1 MSMRRVVFG
10 LGSNLGGRFSMLRA
24 AHDLFAYAFDG
35 NVTDARVRITKPVGP
50 VQPDFANCA
59 VLVRSDAPPE
69 ALLSIAL
76 RLEDKLGR
84 ERTVRW
90 GPRTID
96 VDVLWIEGE
105 THASESLVVPHARL
119 MERGFALAPL
129 VELVPEARDPR
140 DDRRYRDVL
149 ASLGNG
155 GGNGGDGEASF
166 ALGEGFETI
175 EVLDHTA
182 DEGFDVRAIDRAD
195 LLAGC
200 AEALGNTMVHRTS
213 VRPLRVLPVEASAPE
228 GAEGFV
234 DDCERMHAWLAEV
247 LFTLDARRFAARRV
261 CVTED
266 GPRWVRGMIL
276 GEPLDEGR
284 HEVGTAVKAITYHD
298 MRVEQSGDD
307 GWEARVIVDV

>member
-35 NVTDARVRITKPVGP
+35 NVTDARVRITAPVGP

-76 RLEDKLGR
+76 RLEEKLGR
-84 ERTVRW
+84 ERSVRW

-105 THASESLVVPHARL
+105 AHESESLIVPHARL
-119 MERGFALAPL
+119 RERTFALAPL
-129 VELVPEARDPR
+129 VELAPDASDPR
-140 DDRRYRDVL
+140 DGAIYQQILRDIAPNEPDAGYEL
-149 ASLGNG
+149 R
-155 GGNGGDGEASF
+155 DGF
-166 ALGEGFETI
+166 DTI

-182 DEGFDVRAIDRAD
+182 DEGFDVKAIDRAD

-200 AEALGNTMVHRTS
+200 AEALGNTMVHRSS
-213 VRPLRVLPVEASAPE
+213 VRPVRVLPVEARAAE
-228 GAEGFV
+228 DAEGFS
-234 DDCERMHAWLAEV
+234 DDSERMHAWLAEV
-247 LFTLDARRFAARRV
+247 LYTLDAKRFAARRV
-261 CVTED
+261 CVTDD
-266 GPRWVRGMIL
+266 GPRSVRGLIL
-276 GEPLDEGR
+276 GEPLDESR

-298 MRVEQSGDD
+298 MRVGPVGDD
-307 GWEARVIVDV
+307 RWEARVIVDV

>member
-35 NVTDARVRITKPVGP
+35 NVTDARVRITAPVGP

-76 RLEDKLGR
+76 RLEEKLGR
-84 ERTVRW
+84 ERSVRW

-105 THASESLVVPHARL
+105 THESESLIVPHARL
-119 MERGFALAPL
+119 RERTFALVPL
-129 VELVPEARDPR
+129 VELAPDASDPKDGAIYQQILSTIDNATR
-140 DDRRYRDVL
+140 DDGVELR
-149 ASLGNG
+149 
-155 GGNGGDGEASF
+155 EAF
-166 ALGEGFETI
+166 DTT

-182 DEGFDVRAIDRAD
+182 DEGFEVTALDRAD

-200 AEALGNTMVHRTS
+200 AEALGNTMVHRSS
-213 VRPLRVLPVEASAPE
+213 VRPVRVLPIEARVPD
-228 GAEGFV
+228 GAESFA

-247 LFTLDARRFAARRV
+247 LYTLDAKRFAARRV
-261 CVTED
+261 CVIDD
-266 GPRWVRGMIL
+266 GPRSVRGLIL

-298 MRVEQSGDD
+298 MRVAPSGDNR
-307 GWEARVIVDV
+307 WEARVIVDV